1 MYTLDLMVDNGDLK
15 EFELLHIEEQDKE
28 SAFDVFMD
36 EIINEEKA
44 FYVQNDE
51 NAKKLGRL
59 INSELGGLDDCD
71 YYSLSLPTKYEI
83 MTIYVNF
90 ENSVIPLE
98 KAKNRL
104 RDYNGYFAMLD
115 TMQIN

>member
-71 YYSLSLPTKYEI
+71 YYSLSFPTKYEI
-83 MTIYVNF
+83 MLDCFESITNVLHLQIQHHTIF
-90 ENSVIPLE
+90 FFF
-98 KAKNRL
+98 
-104 RDYNGYFAMLD
+104 YF
-115 TMQIN
+115 